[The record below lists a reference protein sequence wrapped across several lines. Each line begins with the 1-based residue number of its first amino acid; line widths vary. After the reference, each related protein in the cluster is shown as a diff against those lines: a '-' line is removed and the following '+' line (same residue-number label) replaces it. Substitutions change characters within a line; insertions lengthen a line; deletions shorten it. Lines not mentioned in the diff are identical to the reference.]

1 MPVWSPDG
9 NQVAFMR
16 DNNIFLVKLLYDNS
30 ESQVTTDG
38 KFNEIINGVPDWV
51 YEEEFAFNSAL
62 TFNADGTML
71 CWLKFNES
79 KVKEYSLQLYKGM
92 KPEKREF
99 ELYPGYY
106 SYKYPKAGE
115 DNSKVTAWSYD
126 IKSHKTQQLQVPM
139 DEDGYMPRI
148 LPTENPEKILVY
160 TMNRHQDVL
169 NLYTVNPR
177 STLSQLLIK
186 ESVAKYVKEEA
197 MEAIR
202 IGKDYILMPSDRD
215 GYMHL
220 YLYSQN
226 GKLLRKIGDGKYDIT
241 KVYGYDEK
249 TGDVYYQAAPLNPHD
264 RQIMVTRK
272 NGKTVRLTNQEGWN
286 EAIFSGDCKYFVNTW
301 SDINNPYV
309 YTTRNNQGKVIA
321 TNLDNKEL
329 QAKTRQYGWTK
340 NEMLSLIHI

>member
-1 MPVWSPDG
+1 MAPDGKHMLIRTNTQMIYRRSYKADFYIYTVDSHKLERLSAGGPQEMPVWSPDG

-92 KPEKREF
+92 KPEKKEF

-139 DEDGYMPRI
+139 DEDGYMP
-148 LPTENPEKILVY
+148 
-160 TMNRHQDVL
+160 HVL
-169 NLYTVNPR
+169 T
-177 STLSQLLIK
+177 
-186 ESVAKYVKEEA
+186 
-197 MEAIR
+197 
-202 IGKDYILMPSDRD
+202 
-215 GYMHL
+215 
-220 YLYSQN
+220 
-226 GKLLRKIGDGKYDIT
+226 T
-241 KVYGYDEK
+241 KK
-249 TGDVYYQAAPLNPHD
+249 P
-264 RQIMVTRK
+264 
-272 NGKTVRLTNQEGWN
+272 
-286 EAIFSGDCKYFVNTW
+286 
-301 SDINNPYV
+301 
-309 YTTRNNQGKVIA
+309 
-321 TNLDNKEL
+321 
-329 QAKTRQYGWTK
+329 
-340 NEMLSLIHI
+340 